1 MWNLHCQETQLF
13 FFPLPAIMLFIA
25 ICFTIYLLG
34 NDIKK
39 QILSKE
45 ANLLHKNIH
54 YLYHQQRLE
63 NNQLE
68 CFTWEWLIELLK
80 MYSIGKVILG
90 AWILI
95 HITGKTCSIE
105 NLYHFVHQDDVHQ
118 WTQVTNQNSSFW
130 IYCVWIW
137 SYSIGSV
144 TFVVEHSLLF
154 SKPPTIGLSPP
165 KR

>member
-1 MWNLHCQETQLF
+1 MVIKTVWNLHCQETQLF
-13 FFPLPAIMLFIA
+13 FFLLPAIMLFIA

-80 MYSIGKVILG
+80 IYSIGKVILR
-90 AWILI
+90 AQILI
-95 HITGKTCSIE
+95 HIRGKTYSIE
-105 NLYHFVHQDDVHQ
+105 NWYHFVHHNWVHQ
-118 WTQVTNQNSSFW
+118 WTQVTNQNLSLW
-130 IYCVWIW
+130 ICWIW
-137 SYSIGSV
+137 ILFYSIENV
-144 TFVVEHSLLF
+144 TFVRNINF
-154 SKPPTIGLSPP
+154 YFLSTLP
-165 KR
+165 